1 MPATWRE
8 EVTASWP
15 RSRAGNRQPI
25 GDVGQEILDV
35 ALFVRRRLQR
45 NRAGLAVAGD
55 EAAAGRAHAA
65 PFGAVDRHRIED
77 AERGRQHFGA
87 NALAR
92 ALHMAARAGEIHLAA
107 AGVGIAHAVLCSR
120 ARAGILWGACV

>member
-1 MPATWRE
+1 MRTAWRV

-25 GDVGQEILDV
+25 GDVGQEIFDV
-35 ALFVRRRLQR
+35 AILVRLRLQR

-55 EAAAGRAHAA
+55 EAAAGGAHAA
-65 PFGAVDRHRIED
+65 PFGPVDRQRIQD
-77 AERGRQHFGA
+77 AERRRQDFRTD
-87 NALAR
+87 ALAW

-107 AGVGIAHAVLCSR
+107 PRVEITLAVLER
-120 ARAGILWGACV
+120 